1 MNNSTKQFDNSSI
14 IHFFS
19 GLSPGEHLGTPDAL
33 LPDLDMDP
41 QQPQQHQQKQQQLAR
56 FSELDSVLRELLEE
70 LEKEVNGD
78 SNNTE
83 ENKEKGAKKSDV
95 KKQTKK
101 GSDSRGSGGFTRS
114 DKLRLVSVI
123 NATRSKGTYICRGA
137 LLIDNMYQYVC
148 TLYIICLYFYMH
160 YKVLT

>member
-1 MNNSTKQFDNSSI
+1 M
-14 IHFFS
+14 
-19 GLSPGEHLGTPDAL
+19 
-33 LPDLDMDP
+33 
-41 QQPQQHQQKQQQLAR
+41 
-56 FSELDSVLRELLEE
+56 
-70 LEKEVNGD
+70 NGD

-83 ENKEKGAKKSDV
+83 ENKEKDTKKSDV

-137 LLIDNMYQYVC
+137 LLIDNMYKYVC
-148 TLYIICLYFYMH
+148 TLYICLYLYMH